1 MKVSTKPEQDHKA
14 DIETTEI
21 IFSSKLNW
29 SGKSM
34 KSVNWKDIA
43 ELVGIAAI
51 VASLIF
57 LGLQMQQAERL
68 AQNEEDLAVLTSMI
82 SINTEM
88 SENADIWLRGAT
100 GGDLSDTDAFI
111 FKKLVHNTN
120 LSAFFGYMRQNRMG
134 RSEEARREI
143 YDFASMLHRNP
154 GARRVWLETEEEY
167 VDYRSRLT
175 DGPIPMAFWKQEVL
189 SSLEKLDQH

>member
-1 MKVSTKPEQDHKA
+1 
-14 DIETTEI
+14 
-21 IFSSKLNW
+21 
-29 SGKSM
+29 M
-34 KSVNWKDIA
+34 KSVSWKDIA

-68 AQNEEDLAVLTSMI
+68 AQNEEDLAILTSMI

-111 FKKLVHNTN
+111 FKKLVNNAN
-120 LSAFFGYMRQNRMG
+120 LNYFFGYVRENRMG
-134 RSEEARREI
+134 RSEVARMQI
-143 YDFASMLHRNP
+143 HDFTAMLHRNP

-167 VDYRSRLT
+167 EDYRIRLS
-175 DGPIPMAFWKQEVL
+175 DGATPFLFWKQEVL
-189 SSLEKLDQH
+189 SSLKKLD